1 MEIEIVCAEYAFK
14 AVKAASTTSIG
25 VRGSDSVCVV
35 TQKKVP
41 VSPSLFFLFYIFIF
55 ISRLDL
61 GFFSSYKSIF
71 ANCFLNEGAGQA
83 FGSD

>member
-1 MEIEIVCAEYAFK
+1 MIGISPYSPLKAASFKSVRTVFYHCNWNVLSPPLLFSLLIEIENEIAGAEYAFK

-41 VSPSLFFLFYIFIF
+41 VS
-55 ISRLDL
+55 
-61 GFFSSYKSIF
+61 
-71 ANCFLNEGAGQA
+71 
-83 FGSD
+83 